1 MNTKDTA
8 RLDML
13 KLEGMK
19 TLLTNKNFACEIT
32 VAGLKMSISNNT
44 EVIPV
49 NDNEIKE
56 IKKFLNNK
64 TNNYE

>member
-1 MNTKDTA
+1 MNTQDTA

-13 KLEGMK
+13 KLEAMK

-32 VAGLKMSISNNT
+32 VSGLKISVSNNT
-44 EVIPV
+44 KVIPV
-49 NDNEIKE
+49 IENEIKE

-64 TNNYE
+64 TNTYE